1 MKTYKY
7 IVLAA
12 LVLGMVACTQDD
24 VTSQAPGKD
33 DPITIQSAGVAE
45 LISRAIYDG
54 VIIGGV
60 DEPVYMGVFIRGGS
74 ADKYNG
80 QNVRTEHNGTDWN
93 PIYTVLYEG
102 VKSSQQIG
110 AYIPYSKDL
119 TDGNKLAVSTPADQS
134 QTECTEYFYAD
145 YCDITASKIDLE
157 MQRLLAKVQLQVT
170 WGTEYDENPVQ
181 NIQLLDIHDKGTW
194 ILPTSDVEF
203 GESVADITPK
213 QLTPD
218 GSRYEALVLPY
229 NYTSGVTMGITTS
242 DNRYFEATVNSTPE
256 ISFFEGGYAYT
267 FKVKVGKDKVTVEIV
282 NTDEPWGGWSDSEED
297 LN

>member
-12 LVLGMVACTQDD
+12 LVLGMAACTQDD
-24 VTSQAPGKD
+24 VTSQVPAKD

-54 VIIGGV
+54 VIIGQV

-110 AYIPYSKDL
+110 AYIPYSKDQ

-145 YCDITASKIDLE
+145 YRDITASKIDLE
-157 MQRLLAKVQLQVT
+157 MQRLLAKVQLQVS

-181 NIQLLDIHDKGTW
+181 NIQLLDIHDKAEW
-194 ILPTSDVEF
+194 SVPTAEI
-203 GESVADITPK
+203 SVDASTADITPK
-213 QLTPD
+213 QLTASGD
-218 GSRYEALVLPY
+218 RYEALVLPY
-229 NYTSGVTMGITTS
+229 NYTSGITMAIITT
-242 DNRYFEATVNSTPE
+242 DNRYFEATVTPTAE
-256 ISFFEGGYAYT
+256 KPFFEGGYAYT
-267 FKVKVGKDKVTVEIV
+267 FKVMVGKDKITVEFI
-282 NTDEPWGGWSDSEED
+282 NTDNPWGGWSDSEED